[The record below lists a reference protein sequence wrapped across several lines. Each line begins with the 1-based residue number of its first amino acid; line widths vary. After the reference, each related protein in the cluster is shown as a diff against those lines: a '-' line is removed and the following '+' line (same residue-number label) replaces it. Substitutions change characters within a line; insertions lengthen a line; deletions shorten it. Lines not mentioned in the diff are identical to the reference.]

1 MKVIIF
7 GGTGFVGQEVLR
19 QASALPSI
27 TSVVSVG
34 RRAAT
39 EPSSSSKVKSVV
51 LSDWLKYTDDVKKDL
66 ANADACIWY

>member
-7 GGTGFVGQEVLR
+7 GATGFVGQEILR
-19 QASALPSI
+19 QASALPSV

-34 RRAAT
+34 RRAVA
-39 EPSSSSKVKSVV
+39 ESSSSSKVKSVV
-51 LSDWLKYTDDVKKDL
+51 MSDWLKYTDEVKKDL